1 MLTYHMQ
8 GGWMSKIRIVI
19 ADDHEI
25 VRQGLRSLLE
35 NDGCDVVGEYGSGR
49 DAVEGIKSVKPEV
62 AVMDISMPELN
73 GVEATQQISKLQP
86 ETKVII
92 LTMHDSEELARRVL
106 EAGARGYVL
115 KSDAARDLAN
125 AVRTVMKGQPFF
137 SGKISEMLLRGY
149 LNNPNQPQETAM
161 ASLTPRERE
170 IVQLLAEGKSSKE
183 VASVLGTSP
192 ATVETQRAKIM
203 QKLDLHSVTDLVR
216 YAIRNHI
223 IEA

>member
-1 MLTYHMQ
+1 MAKT
-8 GGWMSKIRIVI
+8 RILL

-35 NDGCDVVGEYGSGR
+35 TDGFEICGEFSNGR
-49 DAVEGIKSVKPEV
+49 EAIDGFKQLKPDIAVL
-62 AVMDISMPELN
+62 DISMPELN
-73 GVEATQQISKLQP
+73 GVDATQQITRHFPDSR
-86 ETKVII
+86 VIVM
-92 LTMHDSEELARRVL
+92 TMHDSVELARRVL

-115 KSDAARDLAN
+115 KSDAARDLCQ
-125 AVRTVMKGQPFF
+125 AVKAVLKGQPFF

-149 LNNPNQPQETAM
+149 LDGGRAPQSEATLP
-161 ASLTPRERE
+161 SLTPRERE
-170 IVQLLAEGKSSKE
+170 VVQLLAEGKSSKE

>member
-1 MLTYHMQ
+1 
-8 GGWMSKIRIVI
+8 MSKIRVVI

-25 VRQGLRSLLE
+25 VRQGLRALLE
-35 NDGCDVVGEYGSGR
+35 NDGCEVVGEYSSGR
-49 DAVEGIKSVKPEV
+49 ELVEGVKSTRPDV
-62 AVMDISMPELN
+62 AVIDISMPELN
-73 GVEATQQISKLQP
+73 GVDATQQISRQQP
-86 ETKVII
+86 ETRIII

-125 AVRTVMKGQPFF
+125 AVRSVMKGQPFF
-137 SGKISEMLLRGY
+137 SGKISEMILRGF
-149 LNNPNQPQETAM
+149 LNSPNQPQESAIPT
-161 ASLTPRERE
+161 LTPRERE
-170 IVQLLAEGKSSKE
+170 VVQLLAEGKSSKE

>member
-1 MLTYHMQ
+1 MP
-8 GGWMSKIRIVI
+8 KIRAVI

-25 VRQGLRSLLE
+25 VRTGLRNLLQSE
-35 NDGCDVVGEYGSGR
+35 DCDVIAEYSTGR
-49 DAVEGIKSVKPEV
+49 EAVEGTRQLKPDV
-62 AVMDISMPELN
+62 VVLDISMPDLN
-73 GVEATQQISKLQP
+73 GVEATQQISRQIP
-86 ETKVII
+86 ETKIVV
-92 LTMHDSEELARRVL
+92 LTMHDSEELARKVL

-115 KSDAARDLAN
+115 KSDAVRDLAN
-125 AVRTVMKGQPFF
+125 AVKSVVNGKPFF

-149 LNNPNQPQETAM
+149 LDGGRKTDSETIPA
-161 ASLTPRERE
+161 LTPRERE
-170 IVQLLAEGKSSKE
+170 VVQLLAEGKSSKE

>member
-1 MLTYHMQ
+1 
-8 GGWMSKIRIVI
+8 MSKIRIVI

-25 VRQGLRSLLE
+25 VRQGLRTLLE
-35 NDGCDVVGEYGSGR
+35 NDGCEVVGEYGSGR
-49 DAVEGIKSVKPEV
+49 DAVEGISSVRPDV
-62 AVMDISMPELN
+62 AVMDISMPDLN
-73 GVEATQQISKLQP
+73 GVEATQQISKQQLN
-86 ETKVII
+86 TKVII

-115 KSDAARDLAN
+115 KSDAVSDLAK
-125 AVRTVMKGQPFF
+125 AVRTVIKGQPFF
-137 SGKISEMLLRGY
+137 SGKISEMLLRRY
-149 LNNPNQPQETAM
+149 LDHGSQPQESAIPG
-161 ASLTPRERE
+161 LTPRERE

-203 QKLDLHSVTDLVR
+203 QKLDLHSVSDLVR

>member
-1 MLTYHMQ
+1 MP
-8 GGWMSKIRIVI
+8 KIRTVI

-25 VRQGLRSLLE
+25 VRAGLKNLLQNE
-35 NDGCDVVGEYGSGR
+35 DCEIVAEYSTGR
-49 DAVEGIKSVKPEV
+49 EAVEGTKELKPDV
-62 AVMDISMPELN
+62 VILDISMPDLN
-73 GVEATQQISKLQP
+73 GVEATQQISKQSP
-86 ETKVII
+86 DTKIVV
-92 LTMHDSEELARRVL
+92 LTMHDSEELARKVL

-115 KSDAARDLAN
+115 KSDAVRDLAN
-125 AVRTVMKGQPFF
+125 AVKSVVKGKPFF

-149 LNNPNQPQETAM
+149 LDGSKKTESEVIPA
-161 ASLTPRERE
+161 LTPRERE
-170 IVQLLAEGKSSKE
+170 VVQLLAEGKSSKE
-183 VASVLGTSP
+183 VAFVLGTSP

>member
-1 MLTYHMQ
+1 MP
-8 GGWMSKIRIVI
+8 KIRTVI

-25 VRQGLRSLLE
+25 VRTGLKNLLQNE
-35 NDGCDVVGEYGSGR
+35 DCEIVAEYSTGR
-49 DAVEGIKSVKPEV
+49 EAVEGVKQVKPDV
-62 AVMDISMPELN
+62 VVIDISMPDLN
-73 GVEATQQISKLQP
+73 GVEATQQISKQLP
-86 ETKVII
+86 DTKIVV
-92 LTMHDSEELARRVL
+92 LTMHDSEELARKVL

-115 KSDAARDLAN
+115 KSDAVRDLAN
-125 AVRTVMKGQPFF
+125 AVKSVVKGKPFF

-149 LNNPNQPQETAM
+149 LDGGRKAESETIPA
-161 ASLTPRERE
+161 LTPRERE
-170 IVQLLAEGKSSKE
+170 VVQLLAEGKSSKE
-183 VASVLGTSP
+183 VASILGTSP

>member
-1 MLTYHMQ
+1 MA
-8 GGWMSKIRIVI
+8 KIRIVI

-25 VRQGLRSLLE
+25 VRQGLKSLLE
-35 NDGCDVVGEYGSGR
+35 NDGCEVVGEYASGR
-49 DAVEGIKSVKPEV
+49 EAVEGVKNARPDV
-62 AVMDISMPELN
+62 AVMDISMPDLN
-73 GVEATQQISKLQP
+73 GVEATQQISKQHP
-86 ETKVII
+86 DTKVIV
-92 LTMHDSEELARRVL
+92 LTMHDSEELARKVL

-125 AVRTVMKGQPFF
+125 AVRSVVQGQPFF
-137 SGKISEMLLRGY
+137 SGRISEMLLRGY
-149 LNNPNQPQETAM
+149 LNHPNQPQETAIP
-161 ASLTPRERE
+161 SLTPRERE
-170 IVQLLAEGKSSKE
+170 VVQLLAEGKSSKE

>member
-1 MLTYHMQ
+1 M
-8 GGWMSKIRIVI
+8 GKVRILI

-35 NDGCDVVGEYGSGR
+35 KENWEVCGEYGSGR
-49 DAVEGIKSVKPEV
+49 EAVEGVKQLGPEI
-62 AVMDISMPELN
+62 AILDISMPDLN
-73 GVEATQQISKLQP
+73 GVEATQQIAKQFP
-86 ETKVII
+86 DTRVIVM
-92 LTMHDSEELARRVL
+92 TMHDSEELARRVL

-125 AVRTVMKGQPFF
+125 AVKSVMKGEPFF

-149 LNNPNQPQETAM
+149 LTKPTQTQAEAIPG
-161 ASLTPRERE
+161 LTPRERE
-170 IVQLLAEGKSSKE
+170 VVQLLAEGKSSKE
-183 VASVLGTSP
+183 VAAVLGTSP

>member
-1 MLTYHMQ
+1 
-8 GGWMSKIRIVI
+8 MSKIRIVI

-35 NDGCDVVGEYGSGR
+35 NDGCEIVGEYSSGR
-49 DAVEGIKSVKPEV
+49 EAVEGIKSVRPEV
-62 AVMDISMPELN
+62 AVMDISMPDLN
-73 GVEATQQISKLQP
+73 GVEATQQVSKQQP
-86 ETKVII
+86 DTRVII

-125 AVRTVMKGQPFF
+125 AVRTVRRGQPFF

-149 LNNPNQPQETAM
+149 LNNPNQPQETALP
-161 ASLTPRERE
+161 SLTPRERE

-203 QKLDLHSVTDLVR
+203 QKMDLHSVSDLVR

>member
-1 MLTYHMQ
+1 MAKT
-8 GGWMSKIRIVI
+8 RILL

-35 NDGCDVVGEYGSGR
+35 NDGFEICGEFSNGREAVDGVKQLKPDV
-49 DAVEGIKSVKPEV
+49 AIL
-62 AVMDISMPELN
+62 DISMPELN
-73 GVEATQQISKLQP
+73 GVEATQQIARQFPDSR
-86 ETKVII
+86 VIVM
-92 LTMHDSEELARRVL
+92 TMHDSEELARRVL

-115 KSDAARDLAN
+115 KSDAARDLTQ
-125 AVRTVMKGQPFF
+125 AVKSVLKGQPFF

-149 LNNPNQPQETAM
+149 LDGGRSAQPESSLP
-161 ASLTPRERE
+161 SLTPRERE
-170 IVQLLAEGKSSKE
+170 VVQLLAEGKSSKE

-223 IEA
+223 IEP

>member
-1 MLTYHMQ
+1 
-8 GGWMSKIRIVI
+8 MSKIRIVI

-25 VRQGLRSLLE
+25 VRQGLRMLLE
-35 NDGCDVVGEYGSGR
+35 NDGCEVVGEYASGR
-49 DAVEGIKSVKPEV
+49 EAVEGVNEKRPDV
-62 AVMDISMPELN
+62 AVMDISMPDLN
-73 GVEATQQISKLQP
+73 GVDATQQITRQQP
-86 ETKVII
+86 DTKVII

-115 KSDAARDLAN
+115 KSDAAKDLAN
-125 AVRTVMKGQPFF
+125 AVRAVVKGQPFF

-149 LNNPNQPQETAM
+149 LNNPNQPQH
-161 ASLTPRERE
+161 SSILGLTPRERE

-183 VASVLGTSP
+183 VASILGTSP

>member
-1 MLTYHMQ
+1 
-8 GGWMSKIRIVI
+8 MSKIRIVI

-25 VRQGLRSLLE
+25 VRQGLRAMLE
-35 NDGCDVVGEYGSGR
+35 HDGCEIVGEYSSGR
-49 DAVEGIKSVKPEV
+49 EVVEGVKATRPDV
-62 AVMDISMPELN
+62 AVLDISMPELN
-73 GVEATQQISKLQP
+73 GVEATQQIFKAQP
-86 ETKVII
+86 ETKIII

-125 AVRTVMKGQPFF
+125 AVRAVVKGQPFF
-137 SGKISEMLLRGY
+137 SGKISDMILRGF
-149 LNNPNQPQETAM
+149 LSNPNQPQESAIPT
-161 ASLTPRERE
+161 LTPRERE
-170 IVQLLAEGKSSKE
+170 VVQLLAEGKSSKE
-183 VASVLGTSP
+183 VATVLGTSP

>member
-1 MLTYHMQ
+1 
-8 GGWMSKIRIVI
+8 MSKTRILI

-25 VRQGLRSLLE
+25 VRQGLRSLIEKE
-35 NDGCDVVGEYGSGR
+35 NWEVCGEYGSGR
-49 DAVEGIKSVKPEV
+49 DAVEAARQLRPDV
-62 AVMDISMPELN
+62 AILDISMPDLN
-73 GVEATQQISKLQP
+73 GVEATQQIAKQVP
-86 ETKVII
+86 DTCVIVM
-92 LTMHDSEELARRVL
+92 TMHDSEELARRVL

-125 AVRTVMKGQPFF
+125 AVKAVLKGEPFF

-149 LNNPNQPQETAM
+149 LSKPNQTQAEALP
-161 ASLTPRERE
+161 SLTPRERE
-170 IVQLLAEGKSSKE
+170 VVQLLAEGKSSKE
-183 VASVLGTSP
+183 VAAVLGTSP

>member
-1 MLTYHMQ
+1 
-8 GGWMSKIRIVI
+8 MSKIRIVI

-25 VRQGLRSLLE
+25 VRQGLKAILE
-35 NDGCDVVGEYGSGR
+35 GDGCEVVGEYSSGR
-49 DAVEGIKSVKPEV
+49 EAVEGARATRPDV
-62 AVMDISMPELN
+62 AVMDISMPDLN
-73 GVEATQQISKLQP
+73 GAEATQQLAKQQP
-86 ETKVII
+86 DTKVIV

-149 LNNPNQPQETAM
+149 LNNPSQPQESAIP
-161 ASLTPRERE
+161 SLTSRERE
-170 IVQLLAEGKSSKE
+170 VVQLLAEGKSSKE
-183 VASVLGTSP
+183 VASILGTSP

-223 IEA
+223 IEP

>member
-1 MLTYHMQ
+1 MPKT
-8 GGWMSKIRIVI
+8 RILL

-25 VRQGLRSLLE
+25 VRQGLRALLE
-35 NDGCDVVGEYGSGR
+35 ADDFEICGEFSNGR
-49 DAVEGIKSVKPEV
+49 EAVEGVKQLKPDV
-62 AVMDISMPELN
+62 AVLDISMPELN
-73 GVEATQQISKLQP
+73 GVEATQQISRQFP
-86 ETKVII
+86 ESRVIVM
-92 LTMHDSEELARRVL
+92 TMHDSEELARRVL

-115 KSDAARDLAN
+115 KSDAARDLSL
-125 AVRTVMKGQPFF
+125 AVKAVLKGQPFF

-149 LNNPNQPQETAM
+149 LDGGRAAQPESSVP
-161 ASLTPRERE
+161 SLTPRERE
-170 IVQLLAEGKSSKE
+170 VVQLLAEGKSSKE
-183 VASVLGTSP
+183 VASILGTSP

>member
-1 MLTYHMQ
+1 VP
-8 GGWMSKIRIVI
+8 KIRTVI

-25 VRQGLRSLLE
+25 VRAGLKNLLQNE
-35 NDGCDVVGEYGSGR
+35 DCEIVAEYSTGR
-49 DAVEGIKSVKPEV
+49 EAVEGTRELKPDV
-62 AVMDISMPELN
+62 VILDISMPDLN
-73 GVEATQQISKLQP
+73 GVEATQQISKQSP
-86 ETKVII
+86 DTKIVV
-92 LTMHDSEELARRVL
+92 LTMHDSEELARKVL

-115 KSDAARDLAN
+115 KSDAVRDLAN
-125 AVRTVMKGQPFF
+125 AVKSVVKGKPFF

-149 LNNPNQPQETAM
+149 LDGSKKTESEVIPA
-161 ASLTPRERE
+161 LTPRERE
-170 IVQLLAEGKSSKE
+170 VVQLLAEGKSSKE